1 MSGIFITST
10 GTEIGKTI
18 VAGLIIRQRRAL
30 GLPVMAIKP
39 IISGVTSETM
49 ADSDTGHLI
58 RAMGQEVTLDT
69 VEAVSPFR
77 YAAPLAPQMAAK
89 AEGKTLYA
97 SDVIEA
103 CKETLSEHPFTL
115 IEGVGGAH
123 VPLDGTQLTADWI
136 TALDLP
142 AIVVAGS
149 YLGTMS
155 HTLATMEALTARGIE
170 VRGIVVNES
179 APLEGATDNPNL
191 FDTMQAIAEHTDMP
205 IIALQRLADTED
217 HHRTPDLLT
226 AFGLLSH
233 G

>member
-1 MSGIFITST
+1 MNGIFITAT

-18 VAGLIIRQRRAL
+18 VAGLITRQRRAL

-39 IISGVTSETM
+39 IISGVTAETM

-58 RAMGQEVTLDT
+58 RAMGREVTPDSI
-69 VEAVSPFR
+69 EIVSPFR
-77 YAAPLAPQMAAK
+77 YSAPLAPQMAAK

-103 CKETLSEHPFTL
+103 CKETMSEHPFTL
-115 IEGVGGAH
+115 VEGVGGAH
-123 VPLDGTQLTADWI
+123 VPLDGSLLTADWI

-155 HTLATMEALTARGIE
+155 HTLATMEALTARGID

-179 APLEGATDNPNL
+179 PQLKDGEDNPDLYSN
-191 FDTMQAIAEHTDMP
+191 MQAIAEHTDVP

-217 HHRTPDLLT
+217 HHGTPDLLT
-226 AFGLLSH
+226 AFGLSRSA
-233 G
+233 